1 MRQLISRSRLVCV
14 NGPGGIGK
22 SRLAR
27 RVALQ
32 VERSFRDGCWFVDLA
47 SADDPALL
55 AELVAGCLGVPES
68 SGRDSLHALGTYL
81 EDREIL
87 LLLDNCEHHATD
99 CVSLLAAILPQAPGL
114 RVLATSQE
122 VLGFPGVAVY
132 RLPPLLVPDHHEPA
146 EAAEVSPAVALFA
159 DRAANALNGFTL
171 TTENIDA
178 VVELCRRLDG
188 MPLAIELAAAN
199 ARVLSP
205 AQLLDLPEHGL
216 G

>member
-68 SGRDSLHALGTYL
+68 SGRDSLHALHVPRGSR
-81 EDREIL
+81 DP
-87 LLLDNCEHHATD
+87 
-99 CVSLLAAILPQAPGL
+99 AASRQLRAPRNRLCISSGRDPAAAPGL